1 MDHKEFQLRR
11 EKLFSKMIEQSFF
24 IAFSGHPIKSS
35 QDATYPFYVNQ
46 NFYYLT
52 GIEQENCVL
61 IMLKTET
68 MVATYLFIDAID
80 ETRTRWDGKKLDLE
94 TAKQVSGI
102 QDVLLKSMYQV
113 RLDEILA
120 EKQTFG
126 KVHTLYLDL
135 EKDLV
140 VDKNLKTTHH
150 IKDTLIAH
158 HPTLL
163 VLDLYPSIVQLR
175 MIKSP
180 AEIDAIRRSIQGTA
194 AGIQALMRYI
204 KPGLH
209 EYNLEALFLYAIK
222 DYGNLSLSFPSIIA
236 SGKNAVILHYPNP
249 KDKISDG
256 VLVLCD
262 VGASYNHYRG
272 DITRTIPSN
281 RQFNPLQK
289 QIYRIV
295 LEANNMVIKLA
306 KPGLSILDLQAATIK
321 FLAEA
326 CVKEGLIKSIDEI
339 GQVYYHNVSHHLGL
353 DTHDPISR
361 DIPLQPG
368 CVITVEPG
376 LYFKDLGIGVR
387 IEDDILI
394 TEHGAENLSQDI
406 PKTIEALEKLI
417 V

>member
-1 MDHKEFQLRR
+1 MDNSEFQARR
-11 EKLFSKMIEQSFF
+11 EKLFSKMIEQSFL
-24 IAFSGHPIKSS
+24 IVFSGHPIKSS
-35 QDATYPFYVNQ
+35 NDATYPFYVNQ

-52 GIEQENCVL
+52 GIEQENCML

-68 MVATYLFIDAID
+68 MVRTYLFIDPID
-80 ETRTRWDGKKLDLE
+80 DTRTRWDGKKLDLE
-94 TAKQVSGI
+94 TAKKLSGI

-113 RLDEILA
+113 RIEEIVS

-140 VDKNLKTTHH
+140 VDKNLKTTQQV
-150 IKDTLIAH
+150 KDTMLAQ
-158 HPTLL
+158 
-163 VLDLYPSIVQLR
+163 YPSIKVLDVYPTLVQLR
-175 MIKSP
+175 MIKS
-180 AEIDAIRRSIQGTA
+180 AYEVDAIRRSIQGTA
-194 AGIQALMRYI
+194 AGLQALMRYI
-204 KPGLH
+204 KPGLY

-262 VGASYNHYRG
+262 VGASVDHYRG
-272 DITRTIPSN
+272 DITRTIPAN
-281 RQFNPLQK
+281 RQFNSLQK

-295 LEANNMVIKLA
+295 LEANIMVINMA
-306 KPGLSILDLQAATIK
+306 KPGLTILDLQAATLK
-321 FLAEA
+321 FLAET
-326 CVKEGLIKSIDEI
+326 CVKEGLIKASEDI

-394 TEHGAENLSQDI
+394 TETGADNLSKDI
-406 PKTIEALEKLI
+406 PKTIEALENLTF
-417 V
+417 